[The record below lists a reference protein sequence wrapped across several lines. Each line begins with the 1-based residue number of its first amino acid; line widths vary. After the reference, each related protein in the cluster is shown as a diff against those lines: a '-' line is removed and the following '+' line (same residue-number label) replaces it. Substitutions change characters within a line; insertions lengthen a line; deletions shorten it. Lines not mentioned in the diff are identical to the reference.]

1 MCVIRM
7 ANGHTHVDDVE
18 RFLSAFDNRTWL
30 KSIPTSF
37 VLFNFR
43 LLKQTS
49 GTSQKQKTMEETFDF
64 QLDIK
69 QMCKSVYSNTAPNT
83 KCSCLASYSL
93 LRRVCAILT
102 WILNSSE
109 TLFLLYNLICAI
121 AKRAARLHDI
131 CIRSPV

>member
-18 RFLSAFDNRTWL
+18 RFLSAFDNRPWL
-30 KSIPTSF
+30 MSIPTSF

-49 GTSQKQKTMEETFDF
+49 GASQKQKTMEETFGF

-69 QMCKSVYSNTAPNT
+69 QMCKSEYKSTPNLR
-83 KCSCLASYSL
+83 SARVWLRIPSYA
-93 LRRVCAILT
+93 VCAILT

-109 TLFLLYNLICAI
+109 TLFLRYNLICAI